1 MYTYDLTASPD
12 AAAGTVPWTKVSD
25 TALRPCSVAGITT
38 TLVDGTE
45 FVVVFGGEVDPSEK
59 GHEGAG
65 GFTNDV
71 TVFSLPG
78 GAPVPVESD
87 PAAEEPTAR
96 GWLGFA
102 RHSARADS
110 AVLFGGLAGDDTAPI
125 RLNDLWLLSLSA

>member
-87 PAAEEPTAR
+87 PAAEKPTAR